1 MAINPFAQPIN
12 YSAQFVDLTP
22 AFKAA
27 GEGFRAIGEGI
38 QEREK
43 QEQAM
48 NLKAQYSTDLQNA
61 LNNPTQATWSQMIA
75 KYPQQREAFAEARK
89 GFGETAL
96 ANEFSQGFEVS
107 TALENKRP
115 EVAKERL
122 QTFITA
128 RKNSNLPTGIYEDA
142 LEALE
147 RDDVLG
153 AQANVNS
160 ALAMADPDRFQKQ
173 VEARLK
179 ASTAPSAL
187 KKSVADADAALA
199 DAEKKAAEA
208 KDTPARLA
216 AEQKKRLA
224 EADKAEAE
232 AKVKMETA
240 TDDIAKAKATR
251 EFEQAKAKKEQIQAD
266 TELETRLQAI
276 GLQKAQ
282 INKFKVET
290 RNLDTQGKMLSLD
303 FQAALNGLPLPSK
316 KTEGGGG
323 TATEDE
329 RKAAGWLAQ
338 ATNAYNNMLG
348 AMYTKEGKTTG
359 AEKPGVIESAL
370 GTLPF
375 IGEGSAALARG
386 TDRQKFTQ
394 AASSLS
400 EALLRAA
407 TGAGVNR
414 DEAKQKLEELT
425 PLFTDDADTRKQ
437 KLAAIPVYLDSLKSR
452 AGRAAPSGYQV
463 PQAPTNALSITLPD
477 GTVFTAPNQK
487 ALDEF
492 KRRAGL

>member
-1 MAINPFAQPIN
+1 MQPID
-12 YSAQFVDLTP
+12 YGVQIPDPTQSFLSAFQTGT
-22 AFKAA
+22 A
-27 GEGFRAIGEGI
+27 I
-38 QEREK
+38 QEASLK
-43 QEQAM
+43 QQQQQQQMANQRLIQEGLAKIRQPGATVEDVSNLAM
-48 NLKAQYSTDLQNA
+48 ILPKDQSETVIKAFQLKTDAQKQNA
-61 LNNPTQATWSQMIA
+61 LNRAGKVVSALFAGENDIAQQLISDEAVAMRNSGNEEGAKFLETWRGVTEVNPTASQNFFTAELLRLPGGDKIVENIVKLQADRRT
-75 KYPQQREAFAEARK
+75 E
-89 GFGETAL
+89 
-96 ANEFSQGFEVS
+96 
-107 TALENKRP
+107 
-115 EVAKERL
+115 
-122 QTFITA
+122 
-128 RKNSNLPTGIYEDA
+128 
-142 LEALE
+142 
-147 RDDVLG
+147 
-153 AQANVNS
+153 AQA
-160 ALAMADPDRFQKQ
+160 P
-173 VEARLK
+173 
-179 ASTAPSAL
+179 
-187 KKSVADADAALA
+187 
-199 DAEKKAAEA
+199 A
-208 KDTPARLA
+208 KLRQELA
-216 AEQKKRLA
+216 A
-224 EADKAEAE
+224 ADKAEVE
-232 AKVKMETA
+232 ARVKMETA

-251 EFEQAKAKKEQIQAD
+251 QFEEAKARKEKVQAD
-266 TELETRLQAI
+266 TELQTRLSDI
-276 GLQKAQ
+276 GFNQAQ

-303 FQAALNGLPLPSK
+303 FQAALQGLPLPSK

-323 TATEDE
+323 AATEDE

-437 KLAAIPVYLDSLKSR
+437 KLEAIPVYLESLKAR

-463 PQAPTNALSITLPD
+463 PQAPTNPLSITLPD

>member
-1 MAINPFAQPIN
+1 MQPID
-12 YSAQFVDLTP
+12 YGVQIPDPTQSFLSAFQTGT
-22 AFKAA
+22 A
-27 GEGFRAIGEGI
+27 I
-38 QEREK
+38 QEASLK
-43 QEQAM
+43 QQQQQQQMANQRLIQEGLAKIRQPGATVEDVSNLAM
-48 NLKAQYSTDLQNA
+48 ILPKDQSETVIKAFQLKTDAQKQNA
-61 LNNPTQATWSQMIA
+61 LNRAGKVVSALFAGENDIAQQLISDEAVAMRNSGNEEGAKFLETWRGVTEVNPTASQNFFTAELLRLPGGDKIVENIVKLQADRRT
-75 KYPQQREAFAEARK
+75 E
-89 GFGETAL
+89 
-96 ANEFSQGFEVS
+96 
-107 TALENKRP
+107 
-115 EVAKERL
+115 
-122 QTFITA
+122 
-128 RKNSNLPTGIYEDA
+128 
-142 LEALE
+142 
-147 RDDVLG
+147 
-153 AQANVNS
+153 AQA
-160 ALAMADPDRFQKQ
+160 P
-173 VEARLK
+173 
-179 ASTAPSAL
+179 
-187 KKSVADADAALA
+187 
-199 DAEKKAAEA
+199 A
-208 KDTPARLA
+208 KLRQELA
-216 AEQKKRLA
+216 A
-224 EADKAEAE
+224 ADKAEVE
-232 AKVKMETA
+232 ARVKMETA

-251 EFEQAKAKKEQIQAD
+251 QFEEAKARKEKVQAD
-266 TELETRLQAI
+266 TELQTRLSDI
-276 GLQKAQ
+276 GFKQAQ

-303 FQAALNGLPLPSK
+303 FQAALKGLPLPSK

-323 TATEDE
+323 AATEDE

-437 KLAAIPVYLDSLKSR
+437 KLEAIPVYLESLKAR

-463 PQAPTNALSITLPD
+463 PQAPTNPLSITLPD
-477 GTVFTAPNQK
+477 GNVFTAPNQK

>member
-1 MAINPFAQPIN
+1 MAQINPFQGPIN
-12 YSAQFVDLTP
+12 YAVEVQSPFEAAIGGFKIGQAGAEMQAQAQAREQKKQFQTGLSDFFKNPERKYEDLEKLLPFADKQQFDALTKVGEGMERRKLDTEKRFSAQTLLALESNVPVAKTMLQERAEAETDPNQRRAFEAILNTIDVDPT
-22 AFKAA
+22 KAA
-27 GEGFRAIGEGI
+27 QMLELTSAATFGKDWYQGI
-38 QEREK
+38 
-43 QEQAM
+43 
-48 NLKAQYSTDLQNA
+48 TD
-61 LNNPTQATWSQMIA
+61 
-75 KYPQQREAFAEARK
+75 ARK
-89 GFGETAL
+89 
-96 ANEFSQGFEVS
+96 
-107 TALENKRP
+107 
-115 EVAKERL
+115 ERR
-122 QTFITA
+122 T
-128 RKNSNLPTGIYEDA
+128 
-142 LEALE
+142 
-147 RDDVLG
+147 
-153 AQANVNS
+153 
-160 ALAMADPDRFQKQ
+160 
-173 VEARLK
+173 
-179 ASTAPSAL
+179 
-187 KKSVADADAALA
+187 
-199 DAEKKAAEA
+199 AAEA
-208 KDTPARLA
+208 PAELRAKLA
-216 AEQKKRLA
+216 A
-224 EADKAEAE
+224 ADKAEVE
-232 AKVKMETA
+232 ARVKMETA

-266 TELETRLQAI
+266 TELQTRLSDI
-276 GLQKAQ
+276 GFKQAQ
-282 INKFKVET
+282 INKFRVET

-323 TATEDE
+323 APTEDE

-425 PLFTDDADTRKQ
+425 PLFTDDEDTRKQ

-463 PQAPTNALSITLPD
+463 PLAPTNALSITLPD

>member
-1 MAINPFAQPIN
+1 MQPIN
-12 YSAQFVDLTP
+12 YGVEIQDPTQSFLSAFQTGAAIQDTRLKQEQQQQQMANQKLIQEGFNKLRQPGATAADYANLAMVLPETQAKAVRESFNMLSGERQQNALQQSGQVFS
-22 AFKAA
+22 AFKAGKPEIA
-27 GEGFRAIGEGI
+27 ISLLDRQIQAKRNSGDNEG
-38 QEREK
+38 
-43 QEQAM
+43 AM
-48 NLKAQYSTDLQNA
+48 FLE
-61 LNNPTQATWSQMIA
+61 TW
-75 KYPQQREAFAEARK
+75 RD
-89 GFGETAL
+89 
-96 ANEFSQGFEVS
+96 
-107 TALENKRP
+107 
-115 EVAKERL
+115 VAKENPQVTEDYFGYTISQMPGGDKVIDSANKLSSERR
-122 QTFITA
+122 TA
-128 RKNSNLPTGIYEDA
+128 EQAPAELRK
-142 LEALE
+142 
-147 RDDVLG
+147 
-153 AQANVNS
+153 
-160 ALAMADPDRFQKQ
+160 K
-173 VEARLK
+173 
-179 ASTAPSAL
+179 
-187 KKSVADADAALA
+187 LA
-199 DAEKKAAEA
+199 DAN
-208 KDTPARLA
+208 
-216 AEQKKRLA
+216 
-224 EADKAEAE
+224 KAEAE

-240 TDDIAKAKATR
+240 GDDIAKAKATR

-266 TELETRLQAI
+266 TELETRLSD
-276 GLQKAQ
+276 LNFKKAQ

-303 FQAALNGLPLPSK
+303 FQAALQGLPLPSK

-370 GTLPF
+370 STLPF

-425 PLFTDDADTRKQ
+425 PLFTDDPDTRKQ
-437 KLAAIPVYLDSLKSR
+437 KLEAIPVYLESLKSR

>member
-1 MAINPFAQPIN
+1 MAQINPFQGPIN
-12 YSAQFVDLTP
+12 YAVDVQSPFEAALGGFKVGQAGAEMQAQAQAREQRQQFQTGLKTFFDNPNRTYADLEKLLPFADKQQFEALT
-22 AFKAA
+22 KV
-27 GEGFRAIGEGI
+27 GEGMDKRRLETDKRLTAQTLIALEQKPPI
-38 QEREK
+38 AKTMLQERFDAE
-43 QEQAM
+43 
-48 NLKAQYSTDLQNA
+48 TDPNQKRA
-61 LNNPTQATWSQMIA
+61 LGVLIETVDVDPKRAAQMIELTGA
-75 KYPQQREAFAEARK
+75 AT
-89 GFGETAL
+89 FGKDWY
-96 ANEFSQGFEVS
+96 SG
-107 TALENKRP
+107 
-115 EVAKERL
+115 
-122 QTFITA
+122 ITA
-128 RKNSNLPTGIYEDA
+128 NRQ
-142 LEALE
+142 E
-147 RDDVLG
+147 R
-153 AQANVNS
+153 
-160 ALAMADPDRFQKQ
+160 R
-173 VEARLK
+173 
-179 ASTAPSAL
+179 T
-187 KKSVADADAALA
+187 
-199 DAEKKAAEA
+199 EA
-208 KDTPARLA
+208 KAPAELQEA
-216 AEQKKRLA
+216 IAK
-224 EADKAEAE
+224 ADKAEAE
-232 AKVKMETA
+232 ARVKMETA

-251 EFEQAKAKKEQIQAD
+251 QFEEAKARKEKVQAD
-266 TELETRLQAI
+266 TELQTRLSDI
-276 GLQKAQ
+276 GFKQAQ

-303 FQAALNGLPLPSK
+303 FQAALQGLPLPSK

-323 TATEDE
+323 AATEDE

-437 KLAAIPVYLDSLKSR
+437 KLEAIPVYLESLKARS
-452 AGRAAPSGYQV
+452 GRAAPSGYQV
-463 PQAPTNALSITLPD
+463 PQAPTKSLSITLPD

-492 KRRAGL
+492 KRRVGL

>member
-1 MAINPFAQPIN
+1 MQPIN
-12 YSAQFVDLTP
+12 YGVEIQDPTQSFLSAFQTGAAIQDTRLKQEQQQQQMANQKLIQEGFNKLRQPGATAADYANLAMVLPETQAKAVRESFNMLSGERQQNALQQSGQVFS
-22 AFKAA
+22 AFKA
-27 GEGFRAIGEGI
+27 GKPEIAIGLLERQIEAKRNSGDNEG
-38 QEREK
+38 
-43 QEQAM
+43 AM
-48 NLKAQYSTDLQNA
+48 FLQ
-61 LNNPTQATWSQMIA
+61 TW
-75 KYPQQREAFAEARK
+75 RD
-89 GFGETAL
+89 
-96 ANEFSQGFEVS
+96 
-107 TALENKRP
+107 
-115 EVAKERL
+115 VAKENPKA
-122 QTFITA
+122 T
-128 RKNSNLPTGIYEDA
+128 EDYFGFTISQMPGGDKVIESA
-142 LEALE
+142 VKLGGE
-147 RDDVLG
+147 RRTE
-153 AQANVNS
+153 AQA
-160 ALAMADPDRFQKQ
+160 P
-173 VEARLK
+173 
-179 ASTAPSAL
+179 
-187 KKSVADADAALA
+187 
-199 DAEKKAAEA
+199 A
-208 KDTPARLA
+208 KLRQELA
-216 AEQKKRLA
+216 AA
-224 EADKAEAE
+224 NTAEAE

-240 TDDIAKAKATR
+240 GDDIAKAKATR

-266 TELETRLQAI
+266 TELETRLSA
-276 GLQKAQ
+276 LNFQKAQ

-303 FQAALNGLPLPSK
+303 FQAALQGLPLPSK
-316 KTEGGGG
+316 KTEGGAGA
-323 TATEDE
+323 ATEDE

-463 PQAPTNALSITLPD
+463 PQAPKNPLAITLPD
-477 GTVFTAPNQK
+477 GSEFIFPNQQ
-487 ALDEF
+487 ALDAF
-492 KRRAGL
+492 RRRAGL

>member
-1 MAINPFAQPIN
+1 MEPINYLAQVADPFAQ
-12 YSAQFVDLTP
+12 ATQGLQLG
-22 AFKAA
+22 AGMAELQQKQAA
-27 GEGFRAIGEGI
+27 MVQQQQRQQLAA
-38 QEREK
+38 
-43 QEQAM
+43 QEQARFFS
-48 NLKAQYSTDLQNA
+48 NP
-61 LNNPTQATWSQMIA
+61 NPTMRDAARYASLLSPEQANAFRPFMEGITKEQQQGALKSTGQLLSA
-75 KYPQQREAFAEARK
+75 LQANPQ
-89 GFGETAL
+89 
-96 ANEFSQGFEVS
+96 
-107 TALENKRP
+107 
-115 EVAKERL
+115 
-122 QTFITA
+122 
-128 RKNSNLPTGIYEDA
+128 TGIRLLQERAVAAQNSGDKDDA
-142 LEALE
+142 NLF
-147 RDDVLG
+147 
-153 AQANVNS
+153 N
-160 ALAMADPDRFQKQ
+160 
-173 VEARLK
+173 
-179 ASTAPSAL
+179 
-187 KKSVADADAALA
+187 
-199 DAEKKAAEA
+199 
-208 KDTPARLA
+208 
-216 AEQKKRLA
+216 RLA
-224 EADKAEAE
+224 EAAIADPVQGTQTAFKALVQSSAGIPGAKEFFETIDKGLTTARAEAEAPAELRQKLAAANTAEAE

-266 TELETRLQAI
+266 TELQTRLADL
-276 GLQKAQ
+276 GFKKAQ
-282 INKFKVET
+282 TNKFNVET

-303 FQAALNGLPLPSK
+303 FQAALQGLPLPSK

-323 TATEDE
+323 SPTEDE

-348 AMYTKEGKTTG
+348 AMYTKEGKITG

-463 PQAPTNALSITLPD
+463 PQAATNALSITLPD
-477 GTVFTAPNQK
+477 GTLFTAPNQK

>member
-1 MAINPFAQPIN
+1 MQPID
-12 YSAQFVDLTP
+12 YGVQIPDPTQSFLSAFQTGT
-22 AFKAA
+22 A
-27 GEGFRAIGEGI
+27 I
-38 QEREK
+38 QEASLK
-43 QEQAM
+43 QQQQQQQMANQRLVQEGLAKIRQPGATVEDVSNLAM
-48 NLKAQYSTDLQNA
+48 ILPKDQSETVIKAFQLKTDAQKQNA
-61 LNNPTQATWSQMIA
+61 LNRAGKVVSALFAGENDIAQQLISDEAVAMRNSGNEEGAKFLETWRGVTEVNPTASQNFFTAELLRLPGGDKIVENIVKLQADRRT
-75 KYPQQREAFAEARK
+75 E
-89 GFGETAL
+89 
-96 ANEFSQGFEVS
+96 
-107 TALENKRP
+107 
-115 EVAKERL
+115 
-122 QTFITA
+122 
-128 RKNSNLPTGIYEDA
+128 
-142 LEALE
+142 
-147 RDDVLG
+147 
-153 AQANVNS
+153 AQA
-160 ALAMADPDRFQKQ
+160 P
-173 VEARLK
+173 
-179 ASTAPSAL
+179 
-187 KKSVADADAALA
+187 
-199 DAEKKAAEA
+199 A
-208 KDTPARLA
+208 KLRQELA
-216 AEQKKRLA
+216 A
-224 EADKAEAE
+224 ADKAEAE
-232 AKVKMETA
+232 ARVKMETA

-251 EFEQAKAKKEQIQAD
+251 QFEEAKARKEKVQAD
-266 TELETRLQAI
+266 TELQTRLSDI
-276 GLQKAQ
+276 GFKQAQ

-303 FQAALNGLPLPSK
+303 FQAALQGLPLPSK

-323 TATEDE
+323 VATEDE

-437 KLAAIPVYLDSLKSR
+437 KLEAIPVYLESLKAR

-463 PQAPTNALSITLPD
+463 PQAPTNPLSITLPD
-477 GTVFTAPNQK
+477 GNVFTAPNQK

>member
-1 MAINPFAQPIN
+1 MAINPFQGPIN
-12 YSAQFVDLTP
+12 YAVDVQSPFEAALSGFKIGAAGAEMQAQAQAREQKQQFQTGLNTFFKNPNRTYEDLEKLLPFADKQQFEALTKVGESMEKRKLDTEKRFSAQTL
-22 AFKAA
+22 
-27 GEGFRAIGEGI
+27 
-38 QEREK
+38 
-43 QEQAM
+43 
-48 NLKAQYSTDLQNA
+48 L
-61 LNNPTQATWSQMIA
+61 
-75 KYPQQREAFAEARK
+75 
-89 GFGETAL
+89 
-96 ANEFSQGFEVS
+96 
-107 TALENKRP
+107 ALESDP
-115 EVAKERL
+115 EVAKTMLQERFDAETDPN
-122 QTFITA
+122 QK
-128 RKNSNLPTGIYEDA
+128 RA
-142 LEALE
+142 LEAYIKTI
-147 RDDVLG
+147 DINP
-153 AQANVNS
+153 Q
-160 ALAMADPDRFQKQ
+160 
-173 VEARLK
+173 
-179 ASTAPSAL
+179 
-187 KKSVADADAALA
+187 
-199 DAEKKAAEA
+199 KAAEMIELTGA
-208 KDTPARLA
+208 ATFGKDWYKGITDARTERRTAAEAPLKLRQELA
-216 AEQKKRLA
+216 A
-224 EADKAEAE
+224 ADKAEVE
-232 AKVKMETA
+232 ARVKMETA

-251 EFEQAKAKKEQIQAD
+251 QFEEAKARKEKVQAD
-266 TELETRLQAI
+266 TELQTRLSDI
-276 GLQKAQ
+276 GFKQAQ

-303 FQAALNGLPLPSK
+303 FQAALQGLPLPSK

-323 TATEDE
+323 AATKDE

-425 PLFTDDADTRKQ
+425 PLFTDYADTRKQ
-437 KLAAIPVYLDSLKSR
+437 KLEAIPVYLESLKAR

-463 PQAPTNALSITLPD
+463 PQAPTNPLSITLPD